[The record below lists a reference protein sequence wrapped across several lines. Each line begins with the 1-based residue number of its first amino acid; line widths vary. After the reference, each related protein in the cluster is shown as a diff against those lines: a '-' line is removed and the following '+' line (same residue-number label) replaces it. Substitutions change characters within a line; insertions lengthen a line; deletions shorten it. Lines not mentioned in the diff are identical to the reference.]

1 MNQNMLHLHSCRI
14 TGSQTLR
21 HKLWS
26 NTIFFFLLVP
36 VWDTWW
42 RNRLH
47 IHTVWWWN
55 LISSQWICEFSEL
68 QVLVCRKSHVNP
80 WRRLVCACCEC
91 TRIIGPI
98 VFPETIT
105 SHLYITHIPTPFL
118 EDLSNYKAIFRAFWW
133 HSNKQEIV
141 ALFTRFEPVQF
152 SLAGMLKG
160 VNCTVTVLTW
170 KMVWKKEFRL

>member
-1 MNQNMLHLHSCRI
+1 VKQHN
-14 TGSQTLR
+14 
-21 HKLWS
+21 
-26 NTIFFFLLVP
+26 FFFLLVP

-42 RNRLH
+42 RNILH

-68 QVLVCRKSHVNP
+68 QVLVCRKSHVSP

-91 TRIIGPI
+91 TGIVGPI

-105 SHLYITHIPTPFL
+105 LHLYITHTSTPFL
-118 EDLSNYKAIFRAFWW
+118 EHLSNYKAIFRAFWW

-160 VNCTVTVLTW
+160 QLYSYSPHMEDGMEERIQVVVLSSAA
-170 KMVWKKEFRL
+170 LP